1 MPETTS
7 SHDMDA
13 QQEAPTAASPDF
25 NEWNLEPNAEYRF
38 ELEHDSSLAIKV

>member
-1 MPETTS
+1 
-7 SHDMDA
+7 MDTQPA
-13 QQEAPTAASPDF
+13 AASFDF